1 MRSALKLLP
10 LLIFTAVIGF
20 RLGRGGDG
28 AVIVEPAAEAA
39 SPAVN
44 ACGCYKDSA
53 GSCFCGKKGGK
64 CVCPGEC
71 EPQGC
76 EEKRAK
82 EIQKEMDAEA
92 KRARDAEKKQQD
104 EQAAKAEKE
113 RKAAEPA
120 DDEGPSSDNDS
131 ADTADKKQET
141 AKDGK
146 DGDDDT
152 DNKVAKKKVKRA
164 KSSKLAKAKGSEG

>member
-20 RLGRGGDG
+20 RFGQGGG
-28 AVIVEPAAEAA
+28 GVVALEPAAEAA

-44 ACGCYKDSA
+44 ACGCYRDAA
-53 GSCFCGKKGGK
+53 GACYCGKKGGK
-64 CVCPGEC
+64 CVGPGEC

-82 EIQKEMDAEA
+82 EIQKEVDAEA
-92 KRARDAEKKQQD
+92 KRARDAEKKQQE

-113 RKAAEPA
+113 RKAALPP
-120 DDEGPSSDNDS
+120 DDDGPDSENDS
-131 ADTADKKQET
+131 ADTADKNQET
-141 AKDGK
+141 AKAGK
-146 DGDDDT
+146 DDDDDT
-152 DNKVAKKKVKRA
+152 DKVARKKIKKA
-164 KSSKLAKAKGSEG
+164 KSPKLARAKGSEG

>member
-1 MRSALKLLP
+1 MRSALRLLP

-20 RLGRGGDG
+20 RLGKGGDG
-28 AVIVEPAAEAA
+28 QVTVEAAAKAA
-39 SPAVN
+39 SPALN
-44 ACGCYKDSA
+44 ACGCYRDSA
-53 GSCFCGKKGGK
+53 GSCYCGKKGGK

-82 EIQKEMDAEA
+82 EIQKEVDLEA
-92 KRARDAEKKQQD
+92 KRAREAEKKQED

-120 DDEGPSSDNDS
+120 DESENDDNDQ
-131 ADTADKKQET
+131 AAPIDKKQDV
-141 AKDGK
+141 AKAGK
-146 DGDDDT
+146 DDDDDDEDKAPRKKT
-152 DNKVAKKKVKRA
+152 KKVKGT
-164 KSSKLAKAKGSEG
+164 KSFAKAKHSEG

>member
-1 MRSALKLLP
+1 MRSALRLLP
-10 LLIFTAVIGF
+10 FLVLTAVIGF
-20 RLGRGGDG
+20 KLGKGGE
-28 AVIVEPAAEAA
+28 VTMETAAEAA

-44 ACGCYKDSA
+44 ACGCYRDSA

-64 CVCPGEC
+64 CTCPGEC

-82 EIQKEMDAEA
+82 ELQKEVDAEA
-92 KRARDAEKKQQD
+92 KHAREAEKKQQD

-120 DDEGPSSDNDS
+120 DDESENDKVDSGDKKPTDS
-131 ADTADKKQET
+131 ASVRKDDDDDDDDADKAPK
-141 AKDGK
+141 KK
-146 DGDDDT
+146 
-152 DNKVAKKKVKRA
+152 AKKA
-164 KSSKLAKAKGSEG
+164 KSVKASLKAKGEG

>member
-20 RLGRGGDG
+20 RLGKGGE
-28 AVIVEPAAEAA
+28 ISVEPAAEAA
-39 SPAVN
+39 SPALN
-44 ACGCYKDSA
+44 ACGCYRDSA
-53 GSCFCGKKGGK
+53 GSCYCGKKGGK

-82 EIQKEMDAEA
+82 EIQKEVDAEA
-92 KRARDAEKKQQD
+92 KRARDAEKKQED

-113 RKAAEPA
+113 RKAALPPDDQA
-120 DDEGPSSDNDS
+120 DDSDA
-131 ADTADKKQET
+131 ADVADKKQET
-141 AKDGK
+141 AKAGK
-146 DGDDDT
+146 DDDDDDDT
-152 DNKVAKKKVKRA
+152 DKAPRKKFRKKSAKF
-164 KSSKLAKAKGSEG
+164 AKAKGSEG

>member
-20 RLGRGGDG
+20 RLGKGGELS
-28 AVIVEPAAEAA
+28 VEPAAEAA
-39 SPAVN
+39 SPALN
-44 ACGCYKDSA
+44 ACGCYRDSA
-53 GSCFCGKKGGK
+53 GSCYCGKKSGK

-82 EIQKEMDAEA
+82 EIQKEVDAEA
-92 KRARDAEKKQQD
+92 KRAREAEKKQED

-120 DDEGPSSDNDS
+120 EDEGADNDS
-131 ADTADKKQET
+131 ADTSDKKQET
-141 AKDGK
+141 AKAGK
-146 DGDDDT
+146 DDDD
-152 DNKVAKKKVKRA
+152 DDADKAPRKKSRKTKGP
-164 KSSKLAKAKGSEG
+164 KSFAKAKGSEG

>member
-20 RLGRGGDG
+20 RLGKGGE
-28 AVIVEPAAEAA
+28 ISVEPTAEAA
-39 SPAVN
+39 APALN
-44 ACGCYKDSA
+44 ACGCYRDSA
-53 GSCFCGKKGGK
+53 GSCYCGKRGGK

-92 KRARDAEKKQQD
+92 KRARDAEKKQED
-104 EQAAKAEKE
+104 EQAAKAAKE
-113 RKAAEPA
+113 RAAAEPA
-120 DDEGPSSDNDS
+120 DEDDATDS
-131 ADTADKKQET
+131 ADAPDKKQET
-141 AKDGK
+141 AKAGK
-146 DGDDDT
+146 DDDDE
-152 DNKVAKKKVKRA
+152 DSDKAPRKKFRKAKGP
-164 KSSKLAKAKGSEG
+164 KLAKAKASEG